1 MSNDRYDSSGPATR
15 DGRITVEA
23 QYTLPRCEEQTT
35 TQWTLEG
42 VSPQQAKDKV
52 VRDYIPYEATLWR
65 VGLWYGSPEDRP
77 DGGHQDGIL
86 TPEGDKT
93 RTQPDENHTLNQY

>member
-1 MSNDRYDSSGPATR
+1 MNNDRYDSSDHATH

-23 QYTLPRCEEQTT
+23 EYSYPSREEQTT
-35 TQWTLEG
+35 KHWTLEG

-52 VRDYIPYEATLWR
+52 IREYVPSEATLWR
-65 VGLWYGSPEDRP
+65 VGLWVGTPEDRP

-86 TPEGDKT
+86 TSEGET
-93 RTQPDENHTLNQY
+93 TPTLSDENHTFDQF

>member
-1 MSNDRYDSSGPATR
+1 MNNDRYDSSGPATR

-23 QYTLPRCEEQTT
+23 QYTLSRCEEQTT
-35 TQWTLEG
+35 KHWTLEG

-52 VRDYIPYEATLWR
+52 VRDYIPSEATLWR

-77 DGGHQDGIL
+77 ESGHQDGIL
-86 TPEGDKT
+86 ASEGGDT
-93 RTQPDENHTLNQY
+93 RPQDNKNQTLDQF